1 MLLINWWSSV
11 RRAELKKRL
20 QAWKEQPRDELGR
33 FASKAASSPT
43 VRDAL
48 VNAGGAVGAIAG
60 ARLAGPAGALA
71 GDAVGALAARQV
83 IRVTEATLSAS
94 GKKRRERRLQS
105 ASKVNRLKGLAKL
118 ALEEYKGREDELKS
132 ELTEDML
139 GWLIGNGS
147 AMGIN
152 ALIPGLSAIP
162 LKGVA
167 PTMLTAPKLTKAINR
182 WRRKHEKNSS

>member
-1 MLLINWWSSV
+1 MK
-11 RRAELKKRL
+11 RAQLKQKL
-20 QAWKEQPRDELGR
+20 KAWKNQPRDELGR
-33 FASKAASSPT
+33 FAEKAANSPT
-43 VRDAL
+43 VRDAI

-71 GDAVGALAARQV
+71 GDAVGALAARQA
-83 IRVTEATLSAS
+83 IRVTEAALTAS
-94 GKKRRERRLQS
+94 GKRKREARLKN
-105 ASKVNRLKGLAKL
+105 ASKMNDLKALVKL
-118 ALEEYKGREDELKS
+118 ALKEYKGREDELKS

-152 ALIPGLSAIP
+152 ALLPGLSAIP

-167 PTMLTAPKLTKAINR
+167 PTMLTAPKLKSRIDK
-182 WRRKHEKNSS
+182 WRRKHEGTR